1 MNTPFSCLSLPTSEH
16 TQCTALCSRQGTTD
30 TIEETGEEPDQ
41 DLQDPHS
48 SYTETPSTS
57 TSMGL
62 YMEHEGVLLSR
73 SRGMDRDSRD
83 SVLEVKQTGWE
94 RGPCYVHHSEL
105 QLYQADLSSTIPTD
119 TDIPPS
125 YSRATGLDREGAEQ
139 VSSSRTH
146 HGKRLVVV
154 TPDEKS
160 DFLSGITST
169 TFPSLTHELTA
180 SDLLRNRYCI

>member
-16 TQCTALCSRQGTTD
+16 TQCTATCSCQGITD
-30 TIEETGEEPDQ
+30 TIKELGEEPGQ

-57 TSMGL
+57 MGL
-62 YMEHEGVLLSR
+62 YLDHKGSVLSR
-73 SRGMDRDSRD
+73 SRGMDWDSRD
-83 SVLEVKQTGWE
+83 RVLETERAGWG
-94 RGPCYVHHSEL
+94 RGPCYAHHSEL